1 MVELT
6 PNVIVKKAE
15 FKDNMVTVTL
25 LCKDLYEARTPQI
38 REAVKNY
45 VVKKFKMYDAVQ
57 FGYEDTEN
65 FDGENKTF
73 EVVYNFKNRNA
84 VK

>member
-1 MVELT
+1 MVELA
-6 PNVIVKKAE
+6 PNVLVKKAE
-15 FKDNMVTVTL
+15 LKDNVVTVTL
-25 LCKDLYEARTPQI
+25 LCKDLYEARTPQT

-57 FGYEDTEN
+57 SGYEDVEN
-65 FDGENKTF
+65 FDEANKTF